1 MFEDADKFLKI
12 AVGLGILAAGL
23 GVGYHYGIY
32 IPQHEREQIAAAKES
47 REAAEE
53 SRIERAASAK
63 AAYDICLG
71 NASSEYITNWDGD
84 CAVNGA
90 NKKTAGCTLNTGRA
104 EKWNKN
110 LKEANAICA
119 DIYKTQIR

>member
-32 IPQHEREQIAAAKES
+32 IPQHEREQIAAA
-47 REAAEE
+47 EE
-53 SRIERAASAK
+53 SRIERATSAK
-63 AAYDICLG
+63 DAYDICLG
-71 NASSEYITNWDGD
+71 KASSEYITNWDGD
-84 CAVNGA
+84 CALNGV
-90 NKKTAGCTLNTGRA
+90 NKKTAGCSLADGRA

-110 LKEANAICA
+110 LKEANATCA
-119 DIYKTQIR
+119 DIYKTQIRSVEK

>member
-12 AVGLGILAAGL
+12 AAGIGILAAGL

-32 IPQHEREQIAAAKES
+32 IPQHEQEQIA
-47 REAAEE
+47 AAEE

-84 CAVNGA
+84 CALNGA
-90 NKKTAGCTLNTGRA
+90 NKKTAGCALATGRA

-110 LKEANAICA
+110 LKEANATCA